1 MSARISG
8 KTKLVGIIGWPVA
21 HSMSPAMHNAAFA
34 ALGLDWCY
42 VALPVVPERIGE
54 AVRGLLALSFAG
66 ANVTVPHKQAV
77 MAHLDRVS
85 PAAQAIGAV
94 NTIVIRDGWLLGD
107 NTDRP
112 GFLASLRE
120 EKFDPAGR
128 RCAVLGAGGAAR
140 AVVYALASVGAA
152 VTVYNR
158 TAARAESLARD
169 LAVSLP
175 DAALR
180 ARPLAALG
188 EIGAETDLLV
198 NTTPL
203 GTWPET
209 EASPWPATLPLPPH
223 LTVCDLVYNPPQ
235 TSLLAQAQ
243 AAGARAIGGL
253 GMLVH
258 QGVAAFEMWTG
269 HRPPL
274 EVMRQ
279 AALRQ
284 LSINNY
290 QLPAINR

>member
-120 EKFDPAGR
+120 R
-128 RCAVLGAGGAAR
+128 
-140 AVVYALASVGAA
+140 SS
-152 VTVYNR
+152 T
-158 TAARAESLARD
+158 
-169 LAVSLP
+169 
-175 DAALR
+175 
-180 ARPLAALG
+180 
-188 EIGAETDLLV
+188 
-198 NTTPL
+198 
-203 GTWPET
+203 
-209 EASPWPATLPLPPH
+209 PWPQLG
-223 LTVCDLVYNPPQ
+223 PQ
-235 TSLLAQAQ
+235 
-243 AAGARAIGGL
+243 
-253 GMLVH
+253 
-258 QGVAAFEMWTG
+258 
-269 HRPPL
+269 
-274 EVMRQ
+274 
-279 AALRQ
+279 
-284 LSINNY
+284 
-290 QLPAINR
+290 

>member
-1 MSARISG
+1 LSNIISG
-8 KTKLVGIIGWPVA
+8 KTRLAGVIGWPIA
-21 HSMSPAMHNAAFA
+21 HSMSPAMHNAALA
-34 ALGLDWCY
+34 SLGLDWCY
-42 VALPVVPERIGE
+42 VALPVEPGRVGE
-54 AVRGLLALSFAG
+54 AVRGLLALGFGG

-94 NTIVIRDGWLLGD
+94 NTIVIRDDWLLGD
-107 NTDRP
+107 NTDWL

-158 TAARAESLARD
+158 TAARAESLVGD
-169 LAVSLP
+169 LAASLP
-175 DAALR
+175 DATLHV
-180 ARPLAALG
+180 RPLAALD

-203 GTWPET
+203 GMWPEAA
-209 EASPWPATLPLPPH
+209 ASPWPATLPLPPR
-223 LTVCDLVYNPPQ
+223 LTVCDLVYNPQQ

-243 AAGARAIGGL
+243 AAGAGAIGGL

-258 QGVAAFEMWTG
+258 QGAVAFEMWTG
-269 HRPPL
+269 HRPPVQ
-274 EVMRQ
+274 VMRQ

-284 LSINNY
+284 LSIANC
-290 QLPAINR
+290 